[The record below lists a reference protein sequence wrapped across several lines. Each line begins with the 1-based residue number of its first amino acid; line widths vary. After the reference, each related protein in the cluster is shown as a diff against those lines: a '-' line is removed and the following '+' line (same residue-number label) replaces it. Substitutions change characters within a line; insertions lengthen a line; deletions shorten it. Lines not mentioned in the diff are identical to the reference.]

1 MSTGSCNALLQENIS
16 RHALDLFESNIRS
29 ALIKAPFAL
38 YHFMRKRRGNVLFW
52 PTVYTEPF
60 FYPATDEDYCIRK
73 CYRIYTMSFSY
84 ENVSIPFLYE
94 NDVV

>member
-1 MSTGSCNALLQENIS
+1 
-16 RHALDLFESNIRS
+16 
-29 ALIKAPFAL
+29 
-38 YHFMRKRRGNVLFW
+38 MRKRRGNVLFW

-84 ENVSIPFLYE
+84 ENVSIPFSHE
-94 NDVV
+94 NDVVQTGPKTGSTHRTTDST